1 MESTEAKIQTDAY
14 FRDEELS
21 GIELRN
27 PDGLSSGEIIEIL
40 TNRGFKFSE
49 ATLRKY
55 VQLGL
60 LPRSRR
66 VGSKGKHKG
75 SKGLY
80 PAGTIRQINEIK
92 YMMAQDCTI
101 EQLRSHFAFVGG
113 EIEELRTLTDRIL
126 EKMEEGL
133 RNHSA
138 SQLASSELRQQ
149 IESVRS
155 AGVELVHR
163 VESTATR
170 IKRLGELAREAV

>member
-1 MESTEAKIQTDAY
+1 MESTEGRLQTDTY
-14 FRDEELS
+14 FKDDELS

-27 PDGLSSGEIIEIL
+27 PDGLSSGEIIDIL
-40 TNRGFKFSE
+40 TDRGFKFSE

-75 SKGLY
+75 SRGLY

-92 YMMAQDCTI
+92 CMMAQDCTI
-101 EQLRSHFAFVGG
+101 EQIRSHFVFVGG
-113 EIEELRTLTDRIL
+113 EIEELRTLTERIL
-126 EKMEEGL
+126 EKLEEGL

-138 SQLASSELRQQ
+138 SQLASSELRLQ

-155 AGVELVHR
+155 AGDDLLR
-163 VESTATR
+163 KVESSATR